1 MTYFSLLDKYTNNT
15 ESLPRSTVKNTLIVA
30 NSILI
35 SQSVNL
41 NKVKDAVPIA
51 TGKASNKASGD
62 YKRLT
67 RFFDKG
73 NTKSSEDIEAY
84 NKLMEYIRTL
94 SWMILFN
101 QKPGSGRIFKI
112 KDIKY
117 LLLDGT
123 KWDFGD
129 HHLHLLTL
137 CITIG
142 DVAIPIWWE
151 DIEKAGHSSEQE
163 RIDYLKSVLQTYQLQ
178 NMTLIAD
185 REYIG
190 YQWFK
195 ELKRQDIRFVIRV
208 KEGIYH
214 EWINKAQGLSWQQLK
229 AKAKKKAKGK
239 KVSKRFNL
247 DGLELHYIILK
258 NPRPEADDEL
268 IYLLSDYKSPT
279 EAARIYRLRWQIEVC
294 FKHLK
299 TNGLNLEQMSVRGK
313 EKRHL
318 MMAMVILVY
327 ILAIR
332 EGMIE
337 ETILNGKVVFK
348 KDTYSGLYYRV
359 ESVFKKGLS
368 ILLRKLLLAESF
380 LIYLKTII
388 SNDFIYLFNN
398 V

>member
-1 MTYFSLLDKYTNNT
+1 MTCFSLNDKYTNNK
-15 ESLPRSTVKNTLIVA
+15 ESLSGTLVKNTLIVA
-30 NSILI
+30 ESILI

-41 NKVKDAVPIA
+41 NKVKDSVPMV
-51 TGKASNKASGD
+51 TGKPTNKASGD

-73 NTKSSEDIEAY
+73 KIDTEEDRQTY
-84 NKLMEYIRTL
+84 NELMTYLRTL
-94 SWMILFN
+94 SWLVLFQ
-101 QKPGSGRIFKI
+101 QKGSRRRFNLKQV
-112 KDIKY
+112 KY

-123 KWDFGD
+123 KWDFGE

-151 DIEKAGHSSEQE
+151 DIEKGGHSSEQE
-163 RIDYLKSVLQTYQLQ
+163 RIDYIKTVLKSYKLQ

-190 YQWFK
+190 YEWFK
-195 ELKRQDIRFVIRV
+195 ALKKQNIRFVIRV

-214 EWINKAQGLSWQQLK
+214 EAINKAEGLSWKELK
-229 AKAKKKAKGK
+229 AKAEKKAKGK
-239 KVSKRFNL
+239 KVSKQFNL

-258 NPRPEADDEL
+258 NPRPDADDEL
-268 IYLLSDYKSPT
+268 IYLLSDWKSPIA
-279 EAARIYRLRWQIEVC
+279 AARIYELRWQIEVC

-318 MMAMVILVY
+318 MMAMAILVY
-327 ILAIR
+327 ILSIR
-332 EGMIE
+332 EGIIE
-337 ETILNGKVVFK
+337 ETILKDKVLYK
-348 KDTYSGLYYRV
+348 IDTHSGFYYRV
-359 ESVFKKGLS
+359 ESVFKKGQS
-368 ILLRKLLLAESF
+368 VLLRKLLQAKCF
-380 LIYLKTII
+380 LRYLKSII
-388 SNDFIYLFNN
+388 SDDFLFLFKN

>member
-1 MTYFSLLDKYTNNT
+1 MTNFSLTDKYTNNT
-15 ESLPRSTVKNTLIVA
+15 EGLPKVVLKNTLIVA
-30 NSILI
+30 ESILRC
-35 SQSVNL
+35 QSVNL
-41 NKVKDAVPIA
+41 NKVKDYVPLV
-51 TGKASNKASGD
+51 TGKATNKASGD

-67 RFFDKG
+67 RFFDMGK
-73 NTKSSEDIEAY
+73 TETAEDKEVY
-84 NKLMEYIRTL
+84 DELMGYIRTL
-94 SWMILFN
+94 CWLTLFN
-101 QKPGSGRIFKI
+101 QEKGSRRSFNLKHV
-112 KDIKY
+112 KY

-123 KWDFGD
+123 KWDFGS

-142 DVAIPIWWE
+142 GVAIPIWWE
-151 DIEKAGHSSEQE
+151 DLEKAGHSSEAE
-163 RIDYLKSVLQTYQLQ
+163 RISYIDRVLKMYDLK

-195 ELKRQDIRFVIRV
+195 ELKKRNIRFVIRV

-214 EWINKAQGLSWQQLK
+214 ESINRAVGLSWAELK
-229 AKAKKKAKGK
+229 AKAKKKGKGK
-239 KVSKRFNL
+239 KVSKRFCL
-247 DGLELHYIILK
+247 DGLVLHYIILK
-258 NPRPEADDEL
+258 NPRPDADDEL
-268 IYLLSDYKSPT
+268 IFLISDWDNSR
-279 EAARIYRLRWQIEVC
+279 AAAKIYELRWQIEVC

-318 MMAMVILVY
+318 MMAMAILVY

-332 EGMIE
+332 EGIIE
-337 ETILNGKVVFK
+337 EAILKDKVLYK
-348 KDTYSGLYYRV
+348 KDTYSGYYYRV

-368 ILLRKLLLAESF
+368 VLIRRLLQAKSF
-380 LIYLKTII
+380 SNYLIAII
-388 SNDFIYLFNN
+388 SKDFSILFSN